1 MINNNDLSP
10 DDALEQQLRLKDN
23 IDIFKESTT
32 PPESVRKEKNAL
44 TLENWII
51 LLNGRK
57 KVLNALKVEYFQ
69 K

>member
-1 MINNNDLSP
+1 MINNNNLST

-23 IDIFKESTT
+23 TDIFKESIT

-57 KVLNALKVEYFQ
+57 KALNALKVEYFQ